1 MLAVDYGRDRSA
13 KPIGGVL
20 AWSKPFPR
28 RAMVKRSSSMVVRVA
43 FLAQENQKRVE
54 NSRWPSG
61 TVQLRCR
68 FLLKTCAL
76 SYTLL

>member
-1 MLAVDYGRDRSA
+1 MQSQLVVSSRGPSH
-13 KPIGGVL
+13 
-20 AWSKPFPR
+20 FPR

-68 FLLKTCAL
+68 FLLKTYAL
-76 SYTLL
+76 SYTFYRWSI